1 MNTRLLIIIL
11 FTTILGACG
20 VSKVASDSQ
29 PITHEDWTV
38 LLQKHVDIHGNV
50 DYKGFVEDSVA
61 LNKYLQKISS
71 HHPNDKNWSSNERK
85 AYWINAYNAFT
96 VQLIVRNYPTE
107 SIKDLGGVIYKVNTP
122 WDIRFIEIER
132 HDYDLNNIEHDIL
145 RERWQDARIHCA
157 VNCASISCP
166 ELLNEAFEA
175 ETLEDQLT
183 QVTRDFLSDEKRNNL
198 DANPP
203 RISRIFKWFGSDFKT
218 SEGSLWEFINKY
230 SDQTFTDSTQFQFLE
245 YNWRLNDQ
253 Y

>member
-157 VNCASISCP
+157 VAARLRP
-166 ELLNEAFEA
+166 L
-175 ETLEDQLT
+175 
-183 QVTRDFLSDEKRNNL
+183 
-198 DANPP
+198 P
-203 RISRIFKWFGSDFKT
+203 
-218 SEGSLWEFINKY
+218 SL
-230 SDQTFTDSTQFQFLE
+230 
-245 YNWRLNDQ
+245 RLRR
-253 Y
+253 